1 MSDPILEM
9 NRTLGILLARVENL
23 QSDQQEDRR
32 AASDFRREV
41 RDEIG
46 GLKQQVTD
54 LDHKVTPAIETVAL
68 HAEKIKA
75 HDKEVEAMGIFRKK
89 IGAVIAGGTVLVT
102 TIGGGVWWLITAYW
116 ELIVTAVKAMFSRGT
131 P

>member
-46 GLKQQVTD
+46 GLKRQVSD
-54 LDHKVTPAIETVAL
+54 LDNKVTPAIETVAL

-75 HDKEVEAMGIFRKK
+75 HDEEVEAMGIFRKK

-102 TIGGGVWWLITAYW
+102 TIGGGLWWLITSYW
-116 ELIVTAVKAMFSRGT
+116 ELIVTAIKAMFSRGAA
-131 P
+131 